1 MRQPLFQLIQYFQR
15 CMAKEVIP
23 LANFTNRTAA
33 LPVLLF
39 SEKTSY
45 YLQTSPQGVSL
56 YPEKGAVPLFQ
67 LSEPV
72 LLAQAAVNSA
82 QQIHLVILKANG
94 DLCYTLVSEAGTQ
107 QTATLA
113 KLDVRTAR
121 YRRLMLFPLGKMV
134 HIFYAYAHQA
144 IADLWHIEHRFWNG
158 QNWRSVHLGEV
169 AQAREPLYTVTLDTQ
184 NNLHLLLLTFHGQ
197 RTILL
202 SNRFNGTFTLW
213 GKPLENLHIP
223 REVVDMASIMTP
235 ANIHYLFWISKK
247 PGGQY
252 ELGWAQRAQAQELS
266 STWHQAPAP
275 LKIFNGPYRGLGS
288 MEAGGKLWLLLNA
301 EQTTLL
307 LYQGEGWKELLSTTA
322 KQRPIQ
328 FIPRAHSTYWLEG
341 EGTPRVPA
349 FYQQLGIPVNLP
361 PLRPQGVPAHANT
374 TSPVPAPQSLSNS
387 QVAHFSP
394 NNTSAPSKLS
404 SEPLTI
410 PNTNTTAPPT
420 EFLTPAEST
429 LPTES
434 TPPDSSITLA
444 QDSAQYSAPASENYL
459 EPVSKDLPS
468 QASETNPELL
478 TNQFYALVPMIT
490 EALSPILKTV
500 SDLDQQ
506 NRTLSVV
513 LESMLSKHSET
524 ESSLHELEKQLSEL
538 QHEKESTEKGFWGK
552 WFK

>member
-1 MRQPLFQLIQYFQR
+1 M
-15 CMAKEVIP
+15 
-23 LANFTNRTAA
+23 ANFTNRTAA

-45 YLQTSPQGVSL
+45 YLHTSPQGVAL
-56 YPEKGAVPLFQ
+56 YTEKRAAPLFQ

-72 LLAQAAVNSA
+72 LLAQAAVNGA
-82 QQIHLVILKANG
+82 QQVHLVILKANG
-94 DLCYTLVSEAGTQ
+94 ELCYTVVSEAITQ

-169 AQAREPLYTVTLDTQ
+169 AQTREPLYTVTPDTH
-184 NNLHLLLLTFHGQ
+184 NNLHLLMLTCYGQ

-213 GKPLENLHIP
+213 GKPMENLHIP
-223 REVVDMASIMTP
+223 REVVDIASLMTP

-252 ELGWAQRAQAQELS
+252 ELGWAQRTQSHELS
-266 STWHQAPAP
+266 SVWYQAPAP
-275 LKIFNGPYRGLGS
+275 LKLFKGPYHGLGS

-307 LYQGEGWKELLSTTA
+307 HYQGERWKELLSTTA

-328 FIPRAHSTYWLEG
+328 FIPKVGTGSHSTYWLEG

-434 TPPDSSITLA
+434 TPPDSSMTPA
-444 QDSAQYSAPASENYL
+444 QDSAQYSAPAAEHYL
-459 EPVSKDLPS
+459 EPVSNGLPS
-468 QASETNPELL
+468 QASVSNPELL
-478 TNQFYALVPMIT
+478 TNQFYALEPMIT

-513 LESMLSKHSET
+513 LESMLSKHTKT
-524 ESSLHELEKQLSEL
+524 ESSLHELEKQLSVLLHKNEN
-538 QHEKESTEKGFWGK
+538 TEKGFWEK
-552 WFK
+552 WFR